1 MTRKA
6 LVKRLTSTALQTAR
20 SGETAIE
27 MLYPMWLMPVHEF
40 MTLSE
45 LRPHQ
50 ELVAAG
56 KLVKWDAAMENIFF
70 LSHQWTS
77 FDRPDHSTSQLR
89 TVQKALVRMLCG
101 KLPTTAPQFADAI
114 HLPSKVKI
122 SPAEWKELVPQAHIW
137 MDFISVRPL
146 CESGDSLCLIN
157 PFVCVAGPA
166 SQHDLYR
173 IEHRRRW
180 PGERFDESREF
191 DPGLCRA

>member
-1 MTRKA
+1 
-6 LVKRLTSTALQTAR
+6 
-20 SGETAIE
+20 

-56 KLVKWDAAMENIFF
+56 KLVKWNAAMENVFF

-114 HLPSKVKI
+114 RLPSKVK
-122 SPAEWKELVPQAHIW
+122 SVPPSGKNSCLTHIYGW
-137 MDFISVRPL
+137 TSSR
-146 CESGDSLCLIN
+146 
-157 PFVCVAGPA
+157 CVP
-166 SQHDLYR
+166 
-173 IEHRRRW
+173 
-180 PGERFDESREF
+180 
-191 DPGLCRA
+191 CR